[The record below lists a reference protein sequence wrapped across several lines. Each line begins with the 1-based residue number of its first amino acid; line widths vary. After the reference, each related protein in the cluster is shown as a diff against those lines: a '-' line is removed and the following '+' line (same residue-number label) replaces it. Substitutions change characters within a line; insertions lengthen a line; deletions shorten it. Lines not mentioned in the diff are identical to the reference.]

1 MFLLVFNPLIE
12 INDSKPRRNS
22 VMSKF
27 LKYDLMES
35 EAPPE
40 LLISECSQG
49 QGDSVFFAL

>member
-1 MFLLVFNPLIE
+1 MP
-12 INDSKPRRNS
+12 
-22 VMSKF
+22 KF

-49 QGDSVFFAL
+49 QGDSVFFVSRLYRFCLFD